1 MCGIAGIFSP
11 GGKPVRPAE
20 IRAMCDAMVHRGPD
34 DAGYHVQ
41 GRIGLGMRRLSI
53 IDLATGHQP
62 VRNEDGSIWTVLNG
76 EIYNYRELR
85 ADLESRGHRFYT
97 STDTEVIVHLYEEF
111 GAECVSR
118 LRGMFALAVWD
129 SRRQSLFIARD
140 RLGIKPLYYTEVNG
154 RLLFASELKCLL
166 ELPEVQ
172 RDLNWGSVNYLFTTL
187 CTPNSESIIAG
198 VHKLP
203 PGHSLTLRADGTRKL
218 VRYWEVNF
226 EPDHS
231 HGEEYFAERLRQIL
245 EESVDMHLVSDVPVG
260 AFLSGGLDSSSVVAI
275 MARRSDRPI
284 KTFSIG
290 FEEQGFNETDAARRV
305 AEQFGT
311 EHTELILKPDVE
323 AMVEDIAWHL
333 DEPFGDSS
341 AIPTYMVSKL
351 AAEQVKVV
359 LSGDGGDELFAGYD
373 KYRVEQ
379 RERRYEYAPAP
390 LRKLLGLIGDS
401 MPEGAK
407 GRNFLRHI
415 ALSGAERYLD
425 ASTLFKSDQKRRLFR
440 PEFARLLA
448 GHDPWREASAYLDR
462 PDGDWLSA
470 LQHWDLKSYLPLDIL
485 TKVDRM
491 SMAHSLEARVPLL
504 DHKLVEFAATIPP
517 QFRLRNGER
526 KSIFKRA
533 MRGILPDEIIDRRK
547 QGFAVPLGHWFRGR
561 LGGFARELLL
571 PADGPRQQLFDRGYI
586 AELLAMHERGRD
598 LNLQLWTLISFELWC
613 RRFLDAP
620 RVEPELRFPPIPLGA
635 GPLAGSLGA

>member
-1 MCGIAGIFSP
+1 V
-11 GGKPVRPAE
+11 K
-20 IRAMCDAMVHRGPD
+20 D
-34 DAGYHVQ
+34 
-41 GRIGLGMRRLSI
+41 RIGLGMRRLSI
-53 IDLATGHQP
+53 IDLNTGHQP
-62 VRNEDGSIWTVLNG
+62 VRNEDGTIWTVLNG

-85 ADLESRGHRFYT
+85 ADLKSRGHRFYT
-97 STDTEVIVHLYEEF
+97 STDTEVVVHLYEEF
-111 GAECVSR
+111 GTECVSR
-118 LRGMFALAVWD
+118 LRGMFGLAVWD
-129 SRRQSLFIARD
+129 ARRQSLFIARD
-140 RLGIKPLYYTEVNG
+140 RLGIKPLYYTEAED
-154 RLLFASELKCLL
+154 RFLFASELKCLL
-166 ELPEVQ
+166 ELPEVD
-172 RDLNWGSVNYLFTTL
+172 RELNWGSVNHLFTTL
-187 CTPNSESIIAG
+187 CTPNTESIIAG

-231 HGEEYFAERLRQIL
+231 KSEEWFAEHLRQNL

-275 MARRSDRPI
+275 MARKSDRPV

-290 FEEQGFNETDAARRV
+290 FEEQGFNETGAARRV

-390 LRKLLGLIGDS
+390 LRKLLGLIGNS

-407 GRNFLRHI
+407 GRNFLRHV

-425 ASTLFKSDQKRRLFR
+425 ASTLFKADQKRRLFR

-448 GHDPWREASAYLDR
+448 EHDPWREASVYLDR

-470 LQHWDLKSYLPLDIL
+470 LQHWDLKNYLPLDIL

-517 QFRLRNGER
+517 EFRLRNGEG

-571 PADGPRQQLFDRGYI
+571 PSNGRRGQLFDRGYI
-586 AELLAMHERGRD
+586 AELLSMHERGRD

-613 RRFLDAP
+613 RRFLDTP
-620 RVEPELRFPPIPLGA
+620 RTGLELTRPPIPVGTGSLA
-635 GPLAGSLGA
+635 GPLGA

>member
-1 MCGIAGIFSP
+1 
-11 GGKPVRPAE
+11 
-20 IRAMCDAMVHRGPD
+20 MCDSIVHRGPD
-34 DAGYHVQ
+34 DAGYYVK
-41 GRIGLGMRRLSI
+41 GRVGLGMRRLSI

-62 VRNEDGSIWTVLNG
+62 VRNEDGTVWVVMNG

-85 ADLESRGHRFYT
+85 RDLEQRGHRFYT
-97 STDTEVIVHLYEEF
+97 STDTEVLVHLYEEF
-111 GAECVSR
+111 GSECVSR
-118 LRGMFALAVWD
+118 LRGMFGLAIWD
-129 SRRQSLFIARD
+129 ERRQSLFIARD
-140 RLGIKPLYYTEVNG
+140 RLGIKPLYYTEVDG
-154 RLLFASELKCLL
+154 RLLFGSELKAILA
-166 ELPEVQ
+166 LPDVQ
-172 RDLNWGSVNYLFTTL
+172 RRLNWDSVNHLFTSL
-187 CTPNSESIIAG
+187 STPNTESIVAG

-203 PGHSLTLRADGTRKL
+203 PGHSLTLRADGSRRL
-218 VRYWEVNF
+218 VRYWEVQF
-226 EPDHS
+226 QPDYSHS
-231 HGEEYFAERLRQIL
+231 EEYFAEQLRQNL
-245 EESVDMHLVSDVPVG
+245 EEAVDMHLVSDVPVG
-260 AFLSGGLDSSSVVAI
+260 AFLSGGLDSSSVVAF
-275 MARRSDRPI
+275 MARRSERPV

-290 FEEQGFNETDAARRV
+290 FQEQGFDETSAARTV

-323 AMVEDIAWHL
+323 ALIQDIVWYL

-373 KYRVEQ
+373 RYAVEQ

-390 LRKLLGLIGDS
+390 LRQILGLIGAS

-407 GRNFLRHI
+407 GRNFLKHI
-415 ALSGAERYLD
+415 ALSGSHRYLD
-425 ASTLFKSDQKRRLFR
+425 ATTLFKADQRRRLFQPGVASLIGR
-440 PEFARLLA
+440 Q
-448 GHDPWREASAYLDR
+448 DPWRDGHAFLKHL
-462 PDGDWLSA
+462 DGDWLST
-470 LQHWDLKSYLPLDIL
+470 LQHWDIEHYLPLDIL

-517 QFRLRNGER
+517 EFRLRKGET

-547 QGFAVPLGHWFRGR
+547 QGFAVPLGSWFRGR

-571 PADGPRQQLFDRGYI
+571 PTGGARQEIFDRDYV
-586 AELLAMHERGRD
+586 AQLLDMHERGRD
-598 LNLQLWTLISFELWC
+598 LNLQLWTLMSFELWC

-620 RVEPELRFPPIPLGA
+620 PARQDLDLPLPLPVA
-635 GPLAGSLGA
+635 GQFAAFAARP